1 MRYMEPSCPPGS
13 GQPVGLPEDKN
24 PENPQV
30 PLSSILRAPESSS
43 KHTVDN
49 EPLNFDR
56 SITAEESEASL
67 LQTPVASAPHYG
79 AHRWATRIFLVI
91 EVMIWIELGMI
102 LVIVPWTRAW
112 SDNGLILNYPH
123 IREFLSIDFIRGGV
137 TGIGL
142 LDIWAGVWRA
152 VHYKDP
158 VSTK

>member
-1 MRYMEPSCPPGS
+1 
-13 GQPVGLPEDKN
+13 
-24 PENPQV
+24 
-30 PLSSILRAPESSS
+30 
-43 KHTVDN
+43 
-49 EPLNFDR
+49 
-56 SITAEESEASL
+56 
-67 LQTPVASAPHYG
+67 
-79 AHRWATRIFLVI
+79 
-91 EVMIWIELGMI
+91 MIWIELGMI